1 MNFHLML
8 GEKKMKNSFK
18 TIFSAPLALIV
29 NLLLIYVSFSLCRL
43 LFIWVN
49 HNYFTDLTFSH
60 FWEMFRGGLVFDT
73 SAILYTNALYILLV
87 LFPFHYKENPK
98 YQSVVKWIF
107 VITNMVMI
115 IMNLVDTVYF
125 SIPTDVLLL
134 LFSVNLPMKI
144 IWRGFLALNWYDI
157 GIWS

>member
-49 HNYFTDLTFSH
+49 HNYFTDLTLAFLGNVSRR
-60 FWEMFRGGLVFDT
+60 F
-73 SAILYTNALYILLV
+73 
-87 LFPFHYKENPK
+87 
-98 YQSVVKWIF
+98 
-107 VITNMVMI
+107 
-115 IMNLVDTVYF
+115 
-125 SIPTDVLLL
+125 
-134 LFSVNLPMKI
+134 
-144 IWRGFLALNWYDI
+144 GF
-157 GIWS
+157 

>member
-60 FWEMFRGGLVFDT
+60 FGEVWFLIRRLFFILMPFIFCWFFFRFIIKR
-73 SAILYTNALYILLV
+73 ILNINLL
-87 LFPFHYKENPK
+87 
-98 YQSVVKWIF
+98 
-107 VITNMVMI
+107 
-115 IMNLVDTVYF
+115 
-125 SIPTDVLLL
+125 
-134 LFSVNLPMKI
+134 
-144 IWRGFLALNWYDI
+144 
-157 GIWS
+157 

>member
-73 SAILYTNALYILLV
+73 SAILILM
-87 LFPFHYKENPK
+87 PF
-98 YQSVVKWIF
+98 IF
-107 VITNMVMI
+107 CWFFFRFI
-115 IMNLVDTVYF
+115 IKRILNINL
-125 SIPTDVLLL
+125 L
-134 LFSVNLPMKI
+134 
-144 IWRGFLALNWYDI
+144 
-157 GIWS
+157 

>member
-73 SAILYTNALYILLV
+73 SAILYTNALYIL
-87 LFPFHYKENPK
+87 FC
-98 YQSVVKWIF
+98 S
-107 VITNMVMI
+107 
-115 IMNLVDTVYF
+115 F
-125 SIPTDVLLL
+125 SA
-134 LFSVNLPMKI
+134 SG
-144 IWRGFLALNWYDI
+144 RGFLLRMLSI
-157 GIWS
+157 LFRESSTSI

>member
-60 FWEMFRGGLVFDT
+60 FGEMFRGGLVFDT

-125 SIPTDVLLL
+125 QYSNRRTTTSV
-134 LFSVNLPMKI
+134 FSQFANEDNLA
-144 IWRGFLALNWYDI
+144 GFLALNWYDI

>member
-60 FWEMFRGGLVFDT
+60 FGEMFRGGLVLMPFIFCWFFFRFIIKR
-73 SAILYTNALYILLV
+73 ILNINLL
-87 LFPFHYKENPK
+87 
-98 YQSVVKWIF
+98 
-107 VITNMVMI
+107 
-115 IMNLVDTVYF
+115 
-125 SIPTDVLLL
+125 
-134 LFSVNLPMKI
+134 
-144 IWRGFLALNWYDI
+144 
-157 GIWS
+157 

>member
-73 SAILYTNALYILLV
+73 SAILYTVRKIPVLV
-87 LFPFHYKENPK
+87 LE
-98 YQSVVKWIF
+98 S
-107 VITNMVMI
+107 VMI
-115 IMNLVDTVYF
+115 NIFSRIGKLIM
-125 SIPTDVLLL
+125 P
-134 LFSVNLPMKI
+134 
-144 IWRGFLALNWYDI
+144 
-157 GIWS
+157 GISFIKRDFR

>member
-49 HNYFTDLTFSH
+49 HNYFTDLAFSH

-87 LFPFHYKENPK
+87 LFRF
-98 YQSVVKWIF
+98 
-107 VITNMVMI
+107 I
-115 IMNLVDTVYF
+115 IKRILNINL
-125 SIPTDVLLL
+125 L
-134 LFSVNLPMKI
+134 
-144 IWRGFLALNWYDI
+144 
-157 GIWS
+157 